1 MVDYE
6 YKCLIKINFN
16 HMDTLKKF
24 ELMEKIVRELED
36 LQHSQQ
42 AIIQKIG
49 KIEVDNIE
57 LSDKKLDKDL
67 PDMHQRVADNLDTIV
82 EILAYFADKTQNF
95 GNKNNVDALK
105 EKQIINEATGHN

>member
-1 MVDYE
+1 ME
-6 YKCLIKINFN
+6 
-16 HMDTLKKF
+16 TLKKF

-57 LSDKKLDKDL
+57 LGDKKLEQDL
-67 PDMHQRVADNLDTIV
+67 PDMHQRVADNLDSIV
-82 EILAYFADKTQNF
+82 NILDYFASKTEKF
-95 GNKNNVDALK
+95 GNKNNVDNLK
-105 EKQIINEATGHN
+105 EQQAISEVTGK

>member
-1 MVDYE
+1 
-6 YKCLIKINFN
+6 
-16 HMDTLKKF
+16 MDTLKKF

-57 LSDKKLDKDL
+57 LGDKRLDKDL
-67 PDMHQRVADNLDTIV
+67 TDMHQRVSDNLDTIV
-82 EILAYFADKTQNF
+82 GILDYFGDKTQNF
-95 GNKNNVDALK
+95 GDKNNVDALK
-105 EKQIINEATGHN
+105 EQQAINAVSGK

>member
-1 MVDYE
+1 M
-6 YKCLIKINFN
+6 N
-16 HMDTLKKF
+16 TLKKF

-57 LSDKKLDKDL
+57 LGDKKLEKDL
-67 PDMHQRVADNLDTIV
+67 PDMHQRVADNLDSIGD
-82 EILAYFADKTQNF
+82 ILSYFAEKTDKF
-95 GNKNNVDALK
+95 GDKNNVDVLK
-105 EKQIINEATGHN
+105 EQEAINQVTG

>member
-1 MVDYE
+1 
-6 YKCLIKINFN
+6 
-16 HMDTLKKF
+16 MDTIKKF
-24 ELMEKIVRELED
+24 DLMEKIVRELED

-57 LSDKKLDKDL
+57 LADKKLDKDL
-67 PDMHQRVADNLDTIV
+67 PDMHQRVADNLDSIV
-82 EILAYFADKTQNF
+82 DILAYFAEKTQNF

-105 EKQIINEATGHN
+105 EQQAIDEVTK

>member
-1 MVDYE
+1 
-6 YKCLIKINFN
+6 
-16 HMDTLKKF
+16 MDTLKKF

-42 AIIQKIG
+42 AIIQKLG

-57 LSDKKLDKDL
+57 LGDKKLEKDL
-67 PDMHQRVADNLDTIV
+67 PDMHQRVADNLDSIRD
-82 EILAYFADKTQNF
+82 ILSYFAEKTDKF

-105 EKQIINEATGHN
+105 EQETINQITG

>member
-1 MVDYE
+1 
-6 YKCLIKINFN
+6 
-16 HMDTLKKF
+16 MDTLKKF

-57 LSDKKLDKDL
+57 LGDKKLDKDL

-95 GNKNNVDALK
+95 GNKNNVEVLK
-105 EKQIINEATGHN
+105 EKQIINDATKG

>member
-1 MVDYE
+1 
-6 YKCLIKINFN
+6 
-16 HMDTLKKF
+16 MDTLKKF

-57 LSDKKLDKDL
+57 LGDKKLDKDL
-67 PDMHQRVADNLDTIV
+67 PDMHQRVSDNLDTIV
-82 EILAYFADKTQNF
+82 EILQYFADKTQNF
-95 GNKNNVDALK
+95 GDKNNVDALK
-105 EKQIINEATGHN
+105 ERQAINDATGN

>member
-1 MVDYE
+1 ME
-6 YKCLIKINFN
+6 
-16 HMDTLKKF
+16 TLKKF

-57 LSDKKLDKDL
+57 LGDKKLEQDL
-67 PDMHQRVADNLDTIV
+67 PDMHQRVADNLDSIV
-82 EILAYFADKTQNF
+82 VILDYFANKTEKF
-95 GNKNNVDALK
+95 GNKNNVDELK
-105 EKQIINEATGHN
+105 EQQVINDAIGK

>member
-1 MVDYE
+1 
-6 YKCLIKINFN
+6 
-16 HMDTLKKF
+16 MDTLKKF

-57 LSDKKLDKDL
+57 LGDKRLDKDL
-67 PDMHQRVADNLDTIV
+67 PDMHQRVSDNLDTIV
-82 EILAYFADKTQNF
+82 GIMEYFADKTQNF
-95 GNKNNVDALK
+95 GNKNNVEALK
-105 EKQIINEATGHN
+105 EKQIINEATGH

>member
-1 MVDYE
+1 
-6 YKCLIKINFN
+6 
-16 HMDTLKKF
+16 MDTLKKF

-57 LSDKKLDKDL
+57 LGDKKLDKDL
-67 PDMHQRVADNLDTIV
+67 PDMHQRVADNLDSIV
-82 EILAYFADKTQNF
+82 DILAYFADKTQNF
-95 GNKNNVDALK
+95 GNKNNVEALK
-105 EKQIINEATGHN
+105 EQEIINQVSGQ

>member
-1 MVDYE
+1 
-6 YKCLIKINFN
+6 
-16 HMDTLKKF
+16 MDTLKKF
-24 ELMEKIVRELED
+24 ELMEKIVRELGD

-57 LSDKKLDKDL
+57 LGDKRLEKDL
-67 PDMHQRVADNLDTIV
+67 PDMHQRVSDNLDTIV
-82 EILAYFADKTQNF
+82 GILEYFADKTQNF

-105 EKQIINEATGHN
+105 ERQAINDATGQ

>member
-1 MVDYE
+1 ME
-6 YKCLIKINFN
+6 
-16 HMDTLKKF
+16 TLKKF

-57 LSDKKLDKDL
+57 LGDKKLEQDL
-67 PDMHQRVADNLDTIV
+67 PDMHQRVADNLDSIV
-82 EILAYFADKTQNF
+82 SILDYFASKTENF
-95 GNKNNVDALK
+95 GNKNNVDSLK
-105 EKQIINEATGHN
+105 EQQAINDAVGK

>member
-1 MVDYE
+1 ME
-6 YKCLIKINFN
+6 
-16 HMDTLKKF
+16 TLKKF

-57 LSDKKLDKDL
+57 LGDKKLEEDL
-67 PDMHQRVADNLDTIV
+67 PDMHQRVADNLDAIV
-82 EILAYFADKTQNF
+82 EILDYFANKTEKF
-95 GNKNNVDALK
+95 GNKNNVDELK
-105 EKQIINEATGHN
+105 EQQAINQATGK

>member
-1 MVDYE
+1 M
-6 YKCLIKINFN
+6 K
-16 HMDTLKKF
+16 TLQKF

-57 LSDKKLDKDL
+57 LGDSKLEKDL
-67 PDMHQRVADNLDTIV
+67 PDMHQRVSDNMDSIV
-82 EILAYFADKTQNF
+82 SILEYFATKTEKF
-95 GNKNNVDALK
+95 GEKNNVDGLK
-105 EKQIINEATGHN
+105 EQQSIDEVSGK

>member
-1 MVDYE
+1 ME
-6 YKCLIKINFN
+6 
-16 HMDTLKKF
+16 TLKKF

-57 LSDKKLDKDL
+57 LGDKKLEQDL
-67 PDMHQRVADNLDTIV
+67 PDMHQRVADNLDSIV
-82 EILAYFADKTQNF
+82 SILDYFANKTEKF
-95 GNKNNVDALK
+95 GNKNNVDELK
-105 EKQIINEATGHN
+105 EQQVINEVIGK

>member
-1 MVDYE
+1 
-6 YKCLIKINFN
+6 
-16 HMDTLKKF
+16 MDTLKKF

-36 LQHSQQ
+36 LQHSRQ

-57 LSDKKLDKDL
+57 LGDKKLDKDL
-67 PDMHQRVADNLDTIV
+67 PEMHQRVADNLDSIV
-82 EILAYFADKTQNF
+82 DILAYFADKTANF

-105 EKQIINEATGHN
+105 EQQIINGVTG

>member
-1 MVDYE
+1 
-6 YKCLIKINFN
+6 
-16 HMDTLKKF
+16 MDTLKKF
-24 ELMEKIVRELED
+24 ELMEKIVRELND

-57 LSDKKLDKDL
+57 LGDKRLDQDL
-67 PDMHQRVADNLDTIV
+67 PDMHQRVSDNLDTIV
-82 EILAYFADKTQNF
+82 GILEYFADKTQNF

-105 EKQIINEATGHN
+105 EQQAINEVKGQ

>member
-1 MVDYE
+1 
-6 YKCLIKINFN
+6 
-16 HMDTLKKF
+16 MDTLKKF
-24 ELMEKIVRELED
+24 ELMEKIVRELDD

-57 LSDKKLDKDL
+57 LGDKRLEKDL
-67 PDMHQRVADNLDTIV
+67 PDMHQRVADNLDAIV
-82 EILAYFADKTQNF
+82 GILEYFADKTQNF

-105 EKQIINEATGHN
+105 EQQAINGVSGQ

>member
-1 MVDYE
+1 ME
-6 YKCLIKINFN
+6 
-16 HMDTLKKF
+16 TLKKF

-57 LSDKKLDKDL
+57 LGDKKLEQDL

-82 EILAYFADKTQNF
+82 GILDYFANKTEKF
-95 GNKNNVDALK
+95 GSKNNVEELK
-105 EKQIINEATGHN
+105 EQQAINQATGK